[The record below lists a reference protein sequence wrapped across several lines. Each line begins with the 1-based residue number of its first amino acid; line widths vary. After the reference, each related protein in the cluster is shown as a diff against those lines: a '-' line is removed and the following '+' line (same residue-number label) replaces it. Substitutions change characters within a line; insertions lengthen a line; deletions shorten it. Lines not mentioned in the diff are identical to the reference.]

1 MGNWQFQA
9 EHLFHFVP
17 AYDLFEMVSSPP
29 AIPTQ
34 LPRDRAHGFTLI
46 ELLVVIGIMGLML
59 ALAGPAISALRGSG
73 DLGKAAGDIQGILE
87 QARSYA
93 MANNT
98 YVYAGIQEQD
108 GVNPSSNSGVGRVA
122 IGVVASKTGMRGYS
136 NTATPGPLLG
146 TNINPLGSVKYF
158 DNVHLTNSSK
168 VGRGGN
174 MTRSTPD
181 VDLGTNTN
189 CVTTFQI
196 PPTGTAKY
204 SFKRVLE
211 FDPQGVARYQ
221 TNSTFD
227 ANTKNYL
234 EIPLMS
240 ARGNVAMTNSSNT
253 AVIQI
258 DGITGAVRLY
268 RP

>member
-1 MGNWQFQA
+1 
-9 EHLFHFVP
+9 VTTP
-17 AYDLFEMVSSPP
+17 AANSAF
-29 AIPTQ
+29 
-34 LPRDRAHGFTLI
+34 LPRDRDRGFTLI
-46 ELLVVIGIMGLML
+46 ELMVVIGIMGLML
-59 ALAGPAISALRGSG
+59 ALSAPAISALKGSG

-108 GVNPSSNSGVGRVA
+108 GVNPTNTVGVGRVA
-122 IGVVASKTGMRGYS
+122 IGIVASKTGMRAYADPS
-136 NTATPGPLLG
+136 TPGALVS
-146 TNINPLGSVKYF
+146 TNLNPLGSVKFF
-158 DNVHLTNSSK
+158 DNVHLASSAT
-168 VGRGGN
+168 VGSNGN
-174 MTRSTPD
+174 MARATMD

-189 CVTTFQI
+189 CVTTFNM

-204 SFKRVLE
+204 SFSRVIE
-211 FDPQGVARYQ
+211 FDPQGVARCQ
-221 TNSTFD
+221 ISSTALD
-227 ANTKNYL
+227 VSTKNYFEL
-234 EIPLMS
+234 PLMS

-258 DGITGAVRLY
+258 DGITGAIRLY

>member
-1 MGNWQFQA
+1 MPQGQN
-9 EHLFHFVP
+9 
-17 AYDLFEMVSSPP
+17 
-29 AIPTQ
+29 
-34 LPRDRAHGFTLI
+34 RGFTLI
-46 ELLVVIGIMGLML
+46 ELLVVIGIMCLML
-59 ALAGPAISALRGSG
+59 GLAGPAISALRGSG
-73 DLGKAAGDIQGILE
+73 DLAKAAGDIQGLLE

-98 YVYAGIQEQD
+98 YVYAGIAEQD
-108 GVNPSSNSGVGRVA
+108 GVNPTNAVGVGRVA
-122 IGVVASKTGMRGYS
+122 VGIVASKTGMRAYS
-136 NTATPGPLLG
+136 NTSVPGALVSN
-146 TNINPLGSVKYF
+146 NINPLGSVKYF

-168 VGRGGN
+168 VGTGSN
-174 MTRSTPD
+174 MTRATPD

-196 PPTGTAKY
+196 PPAGTAKY

-221 TNSTFD
+221 TNATLDTS
-227 ANTKNYL
+227 TKNYL